1 MARTTARL
9 RLDVAYGRS
18 DGSGLG
24 SWRTVA
30 PYETGF
36 VAAANHSGQAIVLF
50 DAGGNGLSTID
61 RPSGGRFGKATKVS
75 TAGAFA
81 PAVAINAH
89 GDRIVTWIRSG
100 RIEAR
105 VRNAGQ
111 GWGSVLNV
119 AKAPGVP
126 NTLLQVAVTP
136 GGSFVLAWDVADVR
150 ESQPTRLIAGTAQR
164 RPGMGWRAYP
174 LENATLGMNGG
185 FVAEMRWRSRSWP
198 ATAPLP
204 SLGPARWV
212 TTPGSASRPPG

>member
-1 MARTTARL
+1 LARTTARL

-136 GGSFVLAWDVADVR
+136 GGSFVLAWTSPTSAR
-150 ESQPTRLIAGTAQR
+150 ASRRGSSRAPPNGGPGWAGAPTRWRTR
-164 RPGMGWRAYP
+164 RWA
-174 LENATLGMNGG
+174 
-185 FVAEMRWRSRSWP
+185 
-198 ATAPLP
+198 
-204 SLGPARWV
+204 
-212 TTPGSASRPPG
+212 